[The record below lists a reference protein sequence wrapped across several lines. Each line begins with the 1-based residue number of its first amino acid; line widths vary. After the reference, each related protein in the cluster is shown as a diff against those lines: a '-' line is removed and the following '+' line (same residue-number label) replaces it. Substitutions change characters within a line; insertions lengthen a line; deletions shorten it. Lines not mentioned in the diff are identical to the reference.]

1 MSRFPA
7 AFRLPALASWSSF
20 ARWGAGPSSRS
31 AYRSLNLEPD
41 PNGVVT
47 LRTHEVRP
55 GWVPSV
61 PRGLRYP
68 HGWRDSPPAARA
80 AFQRPVPIS
89 VRIHNEI
96 GKISPARFEAAYYRQ
111 FSPVELVSSQQDESP

>member
-31 AYRSLNLEPD
+31 AYRLLNFWPD

-47 LRTHEVRP
+47 LRTHEMRP

-68 HGWRDSPPAARA
+68 HGWRGFTDRRTPPFNGRCLYPGTTTH
-80 AFQRPVPIS
+80 RRGLLERGIT
-89 VRIHNEI
+89 E
-96 GKISPARFEAAYYRQ
+96 G
-111 FSPVELVSSQQDESP
+111 SQMFTPSGLPLACDHRMER

>member
-1 MSRFPA
+1 MHVPFPA

-31 AYRSLNLEPD
+31 AYRSLNLGPD

-47 LRTHEVRP
+47 LRTHEMRP

-68 HGWRDSPPAARA
+68 HGWRETYTALANSVTRSQVATCAA
-80 AFQRPVPIS
+80 S
-89 VRIHNEI
+89 
-96 GKISPARFEAAYYRQ
+96 
-111 FSPVELVSSQQDESP
+111 

>member
-7 AFRLPALASWSSF
+7 AFRLPALASWPSF

-31 AYRSLNLEPD
+31 AYRSLNSGPD
-41 PNGVVT
+41 PDGVVT
-47 LRTHEVRP
+47 LRTPEMRP

-68 HGWRDSPPAARA
+68 HGWRDSPPAARRLSTA
-80 AFQRPVPIS
+80 GPYTPALRPIAEAYS
-89 VRIHNEI
+89 NEA
-96 GKISPARFEAAYYRQ
+96 SPRVHRC
-111 FSPVELVSSQQDESP
+111 SPVRPSPRL